1 MSKFEAD
8 DGYIYIGEAPMYLY
22 VSCEAMLGIEED

>member
-8 DGYIYIGEAPMYLY
+8 DGYICIGEAPMYLY